1 MKTLDQYVKEIIER
15 YENFDPAHNKS
26 HARSVIKN
34 SEFIAERLIKD
45 EQKEIDKDIVKI
57 VAAMHDLGLAYD
69 RETHH
74 LKSGEIVRKEKEL
87 RNFFNEYEIELIAK
101 AVEEHRASYKGNYT
115 SIYSMIV
122 SDADRMNTA
131 EEYIKRTHDWSR
143 VHYPEMNE
151 RELYE
156 EVVSHLQ
163 HKYGKEGYAR
173 FNTRYAEEVLLE
185 MKKII
190 VDTEKLT
197 NLYNE
202 MYGTNWK

>member
-1 MKTLDQYVKEIIER
+1 
-15 YENFDPAHNKS
+15 
-26 HARSVIKN
+26 
-34 SEFIAERLIKD
+34 
-45 EQKEIDKDIVKI
+45 
-57 VAAMHDLGLAYD
+57 
-69 RETHH
+69 
-74 LKSGEIVRKEKEL
+74 
-87 RNFFNEYEIELIAK
+87 
-101 AVEEHRASYKGNYT
+101 
-115 SIYSMIV
+115 MIV

-143 VHYPEMNE
+143 VHYPELNE

-163 HKYGKEGYAR
+163 HKYGKKGYAR

-190 VDTEKLT
+190 ADTEKLT
-197 NLYNE
+197 NLYNK